1 MIRDLLAVG
10 MGGAA
15 GSMLRYALSTRLM
28 SGWLA
33 WGFPL
38 GTFSVN
44 IAGSLLIGVVLALTR
59 GGSFLQMMLMVGFCG
74 GFTTFSTFSAD
85 VVKLLKVGDWSAAAL
100 YILLSVVVCALAT
113 LIGLWI
119 GTTITKLTA

>member
-15 GSMLRYALSTRLM
+15 GSMLRYALSTRLL
-28 SGWLA
+28 SGFVF

-38 GTFSVN
+38 GTISVN
-44 IAGSLLIGVVLALTR
+44 IAGSLLIGLILSLTK
-59 GGSFLQMMLMVGFCG
+59 GGSFLQTLLMVGFCG
-74 GFTTFSTFSAD
+74 GFTTFSTFSAEA
-85 VVKLLKVGDWSAAAL
+85 VRLLRNGDWNSASL
-100 YILLSVVVCALAT
+100 YILLSVAVCASAT
-113 LIGLWI
+113 LVGMWI